1 MPFFKKRLRRPAEHY
16 RGRQIYF
23 VTVGTERRAPFFED
37 QSTGEWLIRHLLE
50 SAAQRNFS
58 LHAYCIMPDHV
69 HFLCEGLSDTSD
81 LVQFVDAFKQR
92 TAYEFKKT
100 HGEGLWQ
107 MRYYD
112 HILRP
117 KEVIEDVA
125 CYIWWNPV
133 RKGLCSDPH
142 LYPLSG
148 SQTIDWMKHKS
159 PRTNWTPPWKPD
171 ASL

>member
-1 MPFFKKRLRRPAEHY
+1 MPFFQKPLRRPAEHY
-16 RGRQIYF
+16 RGRRVYF

-37 QSTGEWLIRHLLE
+37 QSTGEWLLRYLLE
-50 SAAQRNFS
+50 TAAQRNFS
-58 LHAYCIMPDHV
+58 LHAYCIMPDHL
-69 HFLCEGLSDTSD
+69 HFLCEGLSDTSG

-100 HGEGLWQ
+100 HAGRLWQ

-117 KEVIEDVA
+117 KEIIEDVA

-133 RKGLCSDPH
+133 RKGLCDDPH
-142 LYPLSG
+142 VYPLSG
-148 SQTIDWMKHKS
+148 SQTIDWMKQSS
-159 PRTNWTPPWKPD
+159 PRTNWTPPWKPKT
-171 ASL
+171 SL